1 MNVDEGAGVRAKLPG
16 GAIPA
21 GADAMWYVSAPKTK
35 WKSGICGHCG
45 GSIAPLALRLRHK
58 RIHGKVFHVICIA
71 AASAADPVVDP
82 TGIDAES
89 FQKVRSEIIKTR
101 RMVAETEATE
111 PIHSVPLQL
120 PGAAPLPINPVD
132 NIVDVDAEA
141 GDLHRLDP
149 ITFEGDFCCPT
160 DQH

>member
-1 MNVDEGAGVRAKLPG
+1 MPG

-21 GADAMWYVSAPKTK
+21 GADTMWYLPAPKTK

-45 GSIAPLALRLRHK
+45 GSVAPLALRLRHA
-58 RIHGKVFHVICIA
+58 RVFHVSCIA

-101 RMVAETEATE
+101 SMLR
-111 PIHSVPLQL
+111 
-120 PGAAPLPINPVD
+120 
-132 NIVDVDAEA
+132 
-141 GDLHRLDP
+141 
-149 ITFEGDFCCPT
+149 
-160 DQH
+160 